1 MKSEQAPLTDG
12 LRAQL
17 FVALA
22 NLEAAG
28 VAADRALQA
37 IAKDPDSPR
46 LGQRASEAATVV
58 ASGRPLAEA
67 GLQAGLFTASEAV
80 LIGAATQGGSPE
92 PMYRRLAEGC
102 EDRHFQ
108 RRLMRSRLVLPAGM
122 LVLAVF
128 VAPLA
133 DLVTGRLPAA
143 QYFAITVGFLLKL
156 SAVVWLAAKLPQWL
170 RDRPLTR
177 NRISRVAD
185 WILLRVPVFGARQ
198 RRKAAAA
205 YLETLGLLL
214 EAGLPAVTA
223 VVSATQVVANSVQ
236 RDELA
241 KMLPHLRAGRT
252 LATAM
257 RDQSSFD
264 STCVR
269 LVNTGEHAGRLPEM
283 VLRVARS
290 EREIS
295 RAFESEIARWLPRL
309 VYLCVVIGMASSLLG

>member
-1 MKSEQAPLTDG
+1 M
-12 LRAQL
+12 
-17 FVALA
+17 ALA

-28 VAADRALQA
+28 VAAERALTT
-37 IAKDPDSPR
+37 IAREPDSPR
-46 LGQRASEAATVV
+46 LGQRAGNAATAV
-58 ASGRPLAEA
+58 ASGRSLAEA
-67 GLQAGLFTASEAV
+67 GLRAGLFTASEAA

-92 PMYRRLAEGC
+92 PIYRRLAEGC
-102 EDRHFQ
+102 EDRRLQ
-108 RRLMRSRLVLPAGM
+108 RRLMRRRLMLPAGM

-133 DLVTGRLPAA
+133 DLVAGRVAAA
-143 QYFAITVGFLLKL
+143 QYFALTVGFLLKL
-156 SAVVWLAAKLPQWL
+156 SAVAWLLAKLPQWL
-170 RDRPLTR
+170 RDRPPTR
-177 NRISRVAD
+177 NSISRGAD
-185 WILLRVPVFGARQ
+185 WMLLRVPVFGARQ

-214 EAGLPAVTA
+214 EAGLPAVSAAT
-223 VVSATQVVANSVQ
+223 SATQVVANSAQ

-252 LATAM
+252 LAAAM
-257 RDQSSFD
+257 RDQRSFD
-264 STCVR
+264 ATCVQ

-295 RAFESEIARWLPRL
+295 RAFEAEVARWLPRL
-309 VYLCVVIGMASSLLG
+309 AYLCVVIGMASSLLG